1 MGFLLSL
8 NYPSG
13 VPGLRHT
20 LTCARLSPYVRRKSV
35 RCTERAV
42 VHPGA
47 LGATVLGGAEHLDVG
62 VGVSG
67 TLQRKSPEYPLHV
80 GPAGPHAGPAL
91 SPVPGC
97 DAGFIPTSRTRTLRH
112 GGVQHLGMLGLCV
125 STGCAPPH
133 RPPTIASGPGDG
145 DLSEE
150 RGPAHLWEVVGGLGE
165 ISQGPT
171 SLCTERCSPA
181 APRPWSPKLAALSR
195 SYISFQKTKMCFFW
209 MK

>member
-1 MGFLLSL
+1 MRPSDPVGFLLSL

-20 LTCARLSPYVRRKSV
+20 LICASSSLHVR
-35 RCTERAV
+35 
-42 VHPGA
+42 
-47 LGATVLGGAEHLDVG
+47 

-67 TLQRKSPEYPLHV
+67 TLQRRSPEYPLHV
-80 GPAGPHAGPAL
+80 GPAGPHAGPAH

-112 GGVQHLGMLGLCV
+112 GGVQRLGMLGLCV

-133 RPPTIASGPGDG
+133 CPPTIASGPGDG
-145 DLSEE
+145 DLCKE
-150 RGPAHLWEVVGGLGE
+150 RGPTHLWEVVGGLGE

-171 SLCTERCSPA
+171 SLFTER
-181 APRPWSPKLAALSR
+181 
-195 SYISFQKTKMCFFW
+195 
-209 MK
+209 